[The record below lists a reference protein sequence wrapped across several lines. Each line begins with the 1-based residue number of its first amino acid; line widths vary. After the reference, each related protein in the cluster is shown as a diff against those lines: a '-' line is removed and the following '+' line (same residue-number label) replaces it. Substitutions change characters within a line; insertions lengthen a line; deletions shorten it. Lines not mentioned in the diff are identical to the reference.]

1 MKLFQSTVN
10 ERGIAALE
18 LAMLLPVMLI
28 MAFAVIDFGRLIETE
43 LVITN
48 MSREGGSLAS
58 RDLLMGASLCTMLQD
73 SSYPLDM
80 QDRGKIYISII
91 TAGVSKNSPDPTI
104 SSQSSAG
111 NLAVPSVI
119 SGGSPQLGLSTTM
132 YNHLVFN
139 NANQAP
145 DLSVLTVVEVY
156 YEYIPITPLPQ
167 FAQNLLFQNGVGMVV
182 GTKAVF

>member
-1 MKLFQSTVN
+1 
-10 ERGIAALE
+10 
-18 LAMLLPVMLI
+18 
-28 MAFAVIDFGRLIETE
+28 
-43 LVITN
+43 
-48 MSREGGSLAS
+48 MSREGKPAH

-119 SGGSPQLGLSTTM
+119 SGGSPSSALSTTM

-156 YEYIPITPLPQ
+156 YQYIPITPLQ